1 MTAFEKQNS
10 VPGNTTD
17 TDETLSGE
25 RNDTAT
31 QQNTVSDGKVTTNN
45 SSDQIVPSQ
54 KFSIAGQPQ
63 LMPNETIGEYAARYN
78 SWLEQ
83 ERDKDIFDLYAKEY
97 MRRKSRLTGKE
108 RLTDRLEEFFY
119 NAELTIE
126 NFQKIKK
133 QATSSGLFFICKG
146 SV

>member
-17 TDETLSGE
+17 TDKTLSGE

-63 LMPNETIGEYAARYN
+63 LMPNETIVEYAARYN

-108 RLTDRLEEFFY
+108 RLSDRFEEFFY

-126 NFQKIKK
+126 NFQYSARQTIVL
-133 QATSSGLFFICKG
+133 G
-146 SV
+146 